1 MTSKGRDTLTSR
13 LRHRL
18 RDDRGISSEDSSEDL
33 KFRWS
38 RILKLVKL
46 MSGSTFSRYESE
58 KVRDEVYLEILS
70 RTKRLLEEDEDEKL
84 IREFASFL
92 YRSCEDSDVESKFK
106 ERAREMG
113 LRVVVKSKKLSV
125 FIQEIQDLSKKLN
138 EWRYRHSI
146 PEYGRDVVVSVGD
159 SFVLPS
165 ISRSEQPSSKEEDS
179 KTSTTTTTIETSAE
193 LCRWLVQIAEH
204 HIVMTSSAFE
214 PLDLAK
220 SIFRTLLLSHHT
232 RKYYE
237 NLALEHKN
245 RHTSQVQFGTGDTDS
260 AL

>member
-1 MTSKGRDTLTSR
+1 
-13 LRHRL
+13 
-18 RDDRGISSEDSSEDL
+18 
-33 KFRWS
+33 
-38 RILKLVKL
+38 

-92 YRSCEDSDVESKFK
+92 YRFTGFRRESKFK

-146 PEYGRDVVVSVGD
+146 PEYGKDVVVSVGD

-179 KTSTTTTTIETSAE
+179 KTSTTTTIETSAE

-220 SIFRTLLLSHHT
+220 SIFRTLLLHHT
-232 RKYYE
+232 
-237 NLALEHKN
+237 
-245 RHTSQVQFGTGDTDS
+245 
-260 AL
+260 

>member
-1 MTSKGRDTLTSR
+1 MTSKGKETLTSR
-13 LRHRL
+13 LRRRL
-18 RDDRGISSEDSSEDL
+18 RDNRDVMEDSSSSEDL

-38 RILKLVKL
+38 RILRLVKL

-58 KVRDEVYLEILS
+58 KVRDEIYLEILS
-70 RTKRLLEEDEDEKL
+70 RTKTLLEEDEDEKL

-92 YRSCEDSDVESKFK
+92 YRSREDSDAESKFK

-146 PEYGRDVVVSVGD
+146 PEYGKDVVVSVGD

-179 KTSTTTTTIETSAE
+179 KTSTTTIETSAE

-220 SIFRTLLLSHHT
+220 SIFRTLLLHHIRSIT
-232 RKYYE
+232 K
-237 NLALEHKN
+237 
-245 RHTSQVQFGTGDTDS
+245 T
-260 AL
+260 

>member
-1 MTSKGRDTLTSR
+1 M
-13 LRHRL
+13 
-18 RDDRGISSEDSSEDL
+18 
-33 KFRWS
+33 
-38 RILKLVKL
+38 
-46 MSGSTFSRYESE
+46 
-58 KVRDEVYLEILS
+58 EILS
-70 RTKRLLEEDEDEKL
+70 RTKTLLEEDEDEKL

-92 YRSCEDSDVESKFK
+92 YRSREDSDAESKFK
-106 ERAREMG
+106 ERVREMG
-113 LRVVVKSKKLSV
+113 LRVVVSKKLSV

-146 PEYGRDVVVSVGD
+146 PEYGKDVVVSVGD

-179 KTSTTTTTIETSAE
+179 KTSTTTVETSAE

-220 SIFRTLLLSHHT
+220 SIFRTLLLSYIT
-232 RKYYE
+232 
-237 NLALEHKN
+237 LEVLRSN
-245 RHTSQVQFGTGDTDS
+245 T
-260 AL
+260 